1 MSYRVPVLALL
12 VGALA
17 STSALARQTVL
28 ENIPLKWSPTSTMAE
43 MGPVDLSAADLA
55 VKIQVEPLVDSR
67 QNPTLIGQNTEK
79 PDKPLTVTTSSD
91 VPEFATGH
99 LKDTL
104 KAAGLS
110 VVDGGGDLI
119 LMGEIRQYF
128 VAETNTYH
136 GELSL
141 VLHLKNRAGK
151 EALGVATITGDAE
164 ARFGRSYRADNY
176 MEVLADTLLKAAHNL
191 LTNPGF
197 HDASGK
203 ALIRAR
209 RAELVAACRE
219 LNLRGLTYGTS
230 GNISIRCDTRVFFIS
245 PSGADYETLKS

>member
-1 MSYRVPVLALL
+1 MSHRVPVLALL
-12 VGALA
+12 VGVLA
-17 STSALARQTVL
+17 SSTALARQTVL
-28 ENIPLKWSPTSTMAE
+28 ENIPLKWSPTSTLAE

-55 VKIQVEPLVDSR
+55 VKIQIEPLVDSR

-79 PDKPLTVTTSSD
+79 PDKPLSVTTSSD
-91 VPEFATGH
+91 VPEFATEH

-110 VVDGGGDLI
+110 VVDNGGDLI

-151 EALGVATITGDAE
+151 ELWSGSITGDAE
-164 ARFGRSYRADNY
+164 RFGRSYRADNY

-191 LTNPGF
+191 MTNPGF
-197 HDASGK
+197 HDALEK
-203 ALIRAR
+203 H
-209 RAELVAACRE
+209 
-219 LNLRGLTYGTS
+219 
-230 GNISIRCDTRVFFIS
+230 
-245 PSGADYETLKS
+245 